1 MQSGQKGGFGRAF
14 ESFPQFERF
23 SDIAR
28 ARHSRAMTQ
37 EEKHNT
43 IVNVTLVRCIFVVED
58 AVVPSRKDWFPTLTF
73 VFAT

>member
-1 MQSGQKGGFGRAF
+1 MDKNGVSG
-14 ESFPQFERF
+14 FPKLPTFERF
-23 SDIAR
+23 WGIAR
-28 ARHSRAMTQ
+28 ARNSRAMTR

-43 IVNVTLVRCIFVVED
+43 IVNVTLVRCIFVVDD